1 MESNFFLE
9 VRTPDKEIFNGE
21 IDQVILPGKD
31 GMFGILKNH
40 APLIASLQ
48 KGIMKVDAVQVGNIS
63 IDSIKGDT
71 EVDPTKDKHFAFEI
85 EGGVVEVLNN
95 HVTVLVG

>member
-9 VRTPDKEIFNGE
+9 IRTPDKEMFRGE

-31 GMFGILKNH
+31 GLFGILKNH
-40 APLIASLQ
+40 APLIASLK
-48 KGIMKVDAVQVGNIS
+48 KGIVKVDAVHVDNVSFDNQSGEVGN
-63 IDSIKGDT
+63 DA
-71 EVDPTKDKHFAFEI
+71 TKDKHFSFEI

>member
-1 MESNFFLE
+1 MEASLFLE

-21 IDQVILPGKD
+21 IEQVILPGKD
-31 GMFGILKNH
+31 GSFGILKDH

-48 KGIMKVDAVQVGNIS
+48 KGKVS
-63 IDSIKGDT
+63 IDALNVSTISLTGNAET
-71 EVDPTKDKHFAFEI
+71 EKYDDDQKHFDFSI

-95 HVTVLVG
+95 HVTVLLA

>member
-9 VRTPDKEIFNGE
+9 VRTPDKEIFKGE

-40 APLIASLQ
+40 APLIASLK
-48 KGIMKVDAVQVGNIS
+48 KGEMKIDAVQVSNVS
-63 IDSIKGDT
+63 YDDMKGEFKD
-71 EVDPTKDKHFAFEI
+71 DPSKDKHFSFDI

-95 HVTVLVG
+95 HVTVLVS

>member
-1 MESNFFLE
+1 MESNFYLE

-40 APLIASLQ
+40 APLIATLK
-48 KGIMKVDAVQVGNIS
+48 KGIVKIDAVQIGNLS
-63 IDSIKGDT
+63 IDEVKGT
-71 EVDPTKDKHFAFEI
+71 IVDDPSRDKHISFEI

-95 HVTVLVG
+95 HITILLK